1 MNWAIQAN
9 RLTSE
14 TVESVEIRINL
25 GRFCIKFKLNQFL
38 ISNLFQVHFN
48 ATVRS
53 ILIKRVNVVN
63 LTGQAHVNRPKSQNS
78 YLVTTLL
85 TLYNIYCIYYIHYLL
100 PIY

>member
-38 ISNLFQVHFN
+38 ISNLFQVNFN
-48 ATVRS
+48 ATVHITYIIYYRYTKLYTLFTVD
-53 ILIKRVNVVN
+53 IIYYRHYLLIKRIC
-63 LTGQAHVNRPKSQNS
+63 
-78 YLVTTLL
+78 YLH
-85 TLYNIYCIYYIHYLL
+85 YILHKL
-100 PIY
+100 